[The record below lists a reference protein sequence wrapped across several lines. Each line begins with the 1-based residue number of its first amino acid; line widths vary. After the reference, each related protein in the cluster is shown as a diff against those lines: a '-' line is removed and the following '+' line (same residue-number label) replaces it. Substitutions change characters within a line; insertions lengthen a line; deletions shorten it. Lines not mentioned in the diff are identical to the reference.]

1 MSARA
6 STRISIAWPPAAP
19 SEPTDTL
26 VLGVGG
32 WYVDLRITKSDLS
45 IDWAMAGER
54 LTVPENPGTI
64 RFSHHIDS
72 RGFYGIDKGDFSTLP
87 NGDDLEVGTMPAPHL
102 DGKVAPYE
110 EVWREYAMPAS
121 GTTSWIL
128 RSSDKKTFVGKIG
141 GYYIALGEREVGG
154 FAALREEIDRD
165 TKSWSVKY
173 KVGPFETLPS
183 MEANQRLFEKEGS
196 WKLGDVMSAGG
207 QKFQVQA
214 IEVHHTQ
221 SESKSK
227 I

>member
-1 MSARA
+1 MPARA

-26 VLGVGG
+26 VLGVEG

-54 LTVPENPGTI
+54 ITVPEQPATV

-72 RGFYGIDKGDFSTLP
+72 RGFYGIDQGDFSQLP

-110 EVWREYAMPAS
+110 EVWREYAAPAP

-154 FAALREEIDRD
+154 FAALREEMDVN
-165 TKSWSVKY
+165 TKSWSAKY

-183 MEANQRLFEKEGS
+183 LEANQRLFENKGG
-196 WKLGDVMSAGG
+196 WKLGDVIYADG
-207 QKFQVQA
+207 QQFQVQA
-214 IEVHHTQ
+214 IE
-221 SESKSK
+221 
-227 I
+227 